1 MSTAETFDFSSV
13 GDTLP
18 TLRSYEA
25 SGADT
30 TRSINYNPATP
41 LRLSSKASELFVMNT
56 NLGDA
61 VSDNLRNLLQT
72 NRGERVMQ
80 PDFGANLK
88 AILTEYGTSGFENEV
103 MARIKTS
110 VKKYLPYVALSKL
123 TLEKVESPAELGL
136 VVVIVSVSYSI
147 ASAALTDQ
155 QVQVTLSTIA

>member
-1 MSTAETFDFSSV
+1 MSIAETFDFNSV

-18 TLRSYEA
+18 TLRSYEK

-30 TRSINYNPATP
+30 VASINYSPSTP
-41 LRLSSKASELFVMNT
+41 LRLSSKSSELFVMND

-88 AILTEYGTSGFENEV
+88 AILTEYGTDGFENEV

-110 VKKYLPYVALSKL
+110 VRKYLPYVALSKL
-123 TLEKVESPAELGL
+123 TMEKIESPPDLGL
-136 VVVIVSVSYSI
+136 VVVVVSVTYSI
-147 ASAALTDQ
+147 MSAGLADQ
-155 QVQVTLSTIA
+155 QIQVTLSTIA